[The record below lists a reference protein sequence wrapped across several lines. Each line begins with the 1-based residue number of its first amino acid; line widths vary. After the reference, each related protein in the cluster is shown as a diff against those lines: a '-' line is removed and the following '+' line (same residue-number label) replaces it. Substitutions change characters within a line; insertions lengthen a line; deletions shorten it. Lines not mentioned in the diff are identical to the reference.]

1 MPRDEPSPNFNLPV
15 HPCLRPLRLG
25 MAGHGARPHPFK
37 NMKRFHPPAS
47 VLLLVT
53 ACLLAIPAITRG
65 AEETPSTLAFSDPT
79 KPGILKVQ
87 VGRGD
92 LRIQGTDTTE
102 VVVKS
107 EAKAANKAPRQDGL
121 RVLTAASSFS
131 LTETDNVITLDALGE
146 GWAGSSADFRITVPR
161 TTSII
166 VQNSWGGD
174 VTCTGLSGDI
184 EINSMNGQIRLDDVS
199 GGIVVSTMNGE
210 IRATIR
216 ELQDKKPLS
225 FTSMNGEVQLRIP
238 AQAKANVRLRTQ
250 NGSVLTDFEETA
262 LVTKTESVSRPDS
275 RAAVRAP
282 RPPSKNESD
291 VGEAVRE
298 AMQEA
303 AQAVREGAAV
313 AREALRAAADEFR
326 AHSNSDKP
334 RPPRP
339 PLPVTPTPTGG
350 KLVTGSLNG
359 GGPEISIATM
369 NGDVI
374 LRKRDDRK

>member
-1 MPRDEPSPNFNLPV
+1 
-15 HPCLRPLRLG
+15 
-25 MAGHGARPHPFK
+25 MA
-37 NMKRFHPPAS
+37 AS
-47 VLLLVT
+47 LMTL
-53 ACLLAIPAITRG
+53 PAITHG
-65 AEETPSTLAFSDPT
+65 AEETPSILAFSDPA
-79 KPGILKVQ
+79 KPGTLKIQ

-102 VVVKS
+102 VMVKS
-107 EAKAANKAPRQDGL
+107 EAKAATKAPRKDGL

-131 LTETDNVITLDALGE
+131 LTEKDNVITLDALGD

-174 VTCTGLSGDI
+174 VICTGLSGDI

-210 IRATIR
+210 IRATVG
-216 ELQDKKPLS
+216 ELQDRKPLS

-262 LVTKTESVSRPDS
+262 LVTKTETVSRSES

-282 RPPSKNESD
+282 RPPSNGESD

>member
-1 MPRDEPSPNFNLPV
+1 MTLP
-15 HPCLRPLRLG
+15 
-25 MAGHGARPHPFK
+25 
-37 NMKRFHPPAS
+37 
-47 VLLLVT
+47 
-53 ACLLAIPAITRG
+53 ITTRA
-65 AEETPSTLAFSDPT
+65 AEETTLALAFSDPA
-79 KPGILKVQ
+79 KPGTLKIQ

-107 EAKAANKAPRQDGL
+107 EAKAAAETARRDGL

-131 LTETDNVITLDALGE
+131 LTEKDNVITLDALGE
-146 GWAGSSADFRITVPR
+146 GWAGSSADFRVTVPR
-161 TTSII
+161 STSIV

-174 VTCTGLSGDI
+174 VTCMGLSGDI
-184 EINSMNGQIRLDDVS
+184 EINSMNGQIRLEDVS

-210 IRATIR
+210 IRATVR
-216 ELQDKKPLS
+216 ELQEKKPLS

-250 NGSVLTDFEETA
+250 NGSVLTDFAETA
-262 LVTKTESVSRPDS
+262 LVTKTESVSGAHS
-275 RAAVRAP
+275 RSAVRTP
-282 RPPSKNESD
+282 RPPSSGESE
-291 VGEAVRE
+291 VGEAVRQ

-303 AQAVREGAAV
+303 AQAVREGAAA

-326 AHSNSDKP
+326 THSNTDEPHPP
-334 RPPRP
+334 RPPR
-339 PLPVTPTPTGG
+339 PVTPTPTGG

-374 LRKRDDRK
+374 LRKGDDRK

>member
-1 MPRDEPSPNFNLPV
+1 MVDAQL
-15 HPCLRPLRLG
+15 LL
-25 MAGHGARPHPFK
+25 
-37 NMKRFHPPAS
+37 NMKRFPSSSS
-47 VLLLVT
+47 VLLLTAVAWLFSLPVT
-53 ACLLAIPAITRG
+53 TRG
-65 AEETPSTLAFSDPT
+65 AEETASILAFSDPAR
-79 KPGILKVQ
+79 PGTLKIQ

-92 LRIQGTDTTE
+92 LRIQATDTTE

-107 EAKAANKAPRQDGL
+107 EFKAATKTARQDGL

-131 LTETDNVITLDALGE
+131 LTEKDNVITLDALGE

-161 TTSII
+161 ATSII

-174 VTCTGLSGDI
+174 VTCIGLSGDI
-184 EINSMNGQIRLDDVS
+184 EINSMNGQIRLDEVS

-210 IRATIR
+210 IRATVR
-216 ELQDKKPLS
+216 ELKERKPLS

-238 AQAKANVRLRTQ
+238 AQAKANIRLRTQ
-250 NGSVLTDFEETA
+250 NGSVLTDFEESA
-262 LVTKTESVSRPDS
+262 LVTKTESVSRSQS
-275 RAAVRAP
+275 RSALRTP
-282 RPPSKNESD
+282 RPPSRGESD

-326 AHSNSDKP
+326 SRGNSDT
-334 RPPRP
+334 PRP
-339 PLPVTPTPTGG
+339 PLPAAPTPTGG

-374 LRKRDDRK
+374 LRKGDDVK

>member
-1 MPRDEPSPNFNLPV
+1 
-15 HPCLRPLRLG
+15 
-25 MAGHGARPHPFK
+25 
-37 NMKRFHPPAS
+37 MKRFQS
-47 VLLLVT
+47 CSSGLLLL
-53 ACLLAIPAITRG
+53 AAGLLALPVIARG
-65 AEETPSTLAFSDPT
+65 AEETPSILAFSDPA
-79 KPGILKVQ
+79 KPGTLKIQ

-107 EAKAANKAPRQDGL
+107 DSKAATKTARKDGL

-131 LTETDNVITLDALGE
+131 LTEKDNVITLDALGE

-161 TTSII
+161 ATSII

-262 LVTKTESVSRPDS
+262 LVTKTESVSRSHS
-275 RAAVRAP
+275 RSAVRPP
-282 RPPSKNESD
+282 RPPSSGENE
-291 VGEAVRE
+291 VGDAVRE

-374 LRKRDDRK
+374 LRKGDDRK